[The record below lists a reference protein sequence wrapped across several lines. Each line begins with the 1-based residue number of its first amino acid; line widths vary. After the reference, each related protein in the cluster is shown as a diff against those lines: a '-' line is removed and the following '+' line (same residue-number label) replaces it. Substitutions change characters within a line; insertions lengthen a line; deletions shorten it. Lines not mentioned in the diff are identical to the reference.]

1 MSNPHSAK
9 VYKAPDGK
17 LQQVIEVGRHRWIA
31 DEPPDVGGDDAGPS
45 PFDMLDAALGA
56 CTALTVTM
64 VANRKQMPLK
74 DVRVEVVHTQADGVY
89 RMQRR
94 IELVGALSEE
104 QRQYLL
110 GIANKC
116 PVHRTLTGKIE
127 IETSLTPLSS

>member
-1 MSNPHSAK
+1 MSNTVK
-9 VYKAPDGK
+9 VRKAPDGK
-17 LQQVIEVGRHRWIA
+17 LQQIIEAGNHHWIA
-31 DEPPDVGGDDAGPS
+31 DEPRDVGGDDAGPG

-64 VANRKQMPLK
+64 VAARKQLPLK
-74 DVRVEVVHTQADGVY
+74 DVRVEITHTQTDGVY

-94 IELVGALSEE
+94 IELIGDLKEE

-116 PVHRTLTGKIE
+116 PVHRTLTGRIE
-127 IETSLTPLSS
+127 IETTLSS

>member
-1 MSNPHSAK
+1 MSNPNSAK

-17 LQQVIEVGRHRWIA
+17 LQQIIEVGRHRWIA

-74 DVRVEVVHTQADGVY
+74 DVRVDVAHTQADGVY

-94 IELVGALSEE
+94 IDLVGQLSEE

-127 IETSLTPLSS
+127 IETSLTPPSS

>member
-1 MSNPHSAK
+1 MSNPNPAR

-17 LQQVIEVGRHRWIA
+17 LQQVIEVGRHRWIV
-31 DEPPDVGGDDAGPS
+31 DEPPDIGGDDAGPS

-94 IELVGALSEE
+94 IELVGQLSEA

-116 PVHRTLTGKIE
+116 PVHRALTGKIE
-127 IETSLTPLSS
+127 IETSLTPPSP